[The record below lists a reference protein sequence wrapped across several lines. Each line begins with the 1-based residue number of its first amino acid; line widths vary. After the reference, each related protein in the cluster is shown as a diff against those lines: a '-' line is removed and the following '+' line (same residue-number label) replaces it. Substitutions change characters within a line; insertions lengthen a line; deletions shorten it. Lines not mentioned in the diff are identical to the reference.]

1 MIKQNLIILHLRN
14 KGFKEEDKKEVLF
27 KRLKNIEDKNE
38 EHLKIIKD
46 KADIQSQ
53 IDYLMKI

>member
-14 KGFKEEDKKEVLF
+14 KGFKEEDKKEVLL
-27 KRLKNIEDKNE
+27 KRLKNTEDKNE